1 MTNINLP
8 DPVAADLLARHALLR
23 GLPPLAAAEVA
34 AYLVGDAVPLRA
46 EAGQTLFGE
55 GDVARHYV
63 LVGQG
68 QAEVMRLSLIH
79 IFPRRKPRL
88 PWKLERS
95 DAE

>member
-63 LVGQG
+63 PVSYTHLDVYKRQLLTVGLTLV
-68 QAEVMRLSLIH
+68 ASR
-79 IFPRRKPRL
+79 
-88 PWKLERS
+88 
-95 DAE
+95 DA